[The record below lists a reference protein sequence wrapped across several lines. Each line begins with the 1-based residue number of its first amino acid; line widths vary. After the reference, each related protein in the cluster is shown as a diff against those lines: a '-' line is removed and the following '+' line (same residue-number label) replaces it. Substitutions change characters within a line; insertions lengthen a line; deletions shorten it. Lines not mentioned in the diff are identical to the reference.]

1 MAMAEVPDT
10 PGSNSAACSAFFT
23 LRSSCQATD
32 DKWNDNEISD
42 VDFISKLKETSPGCE
57 VLEAADSCKALKKI
71 VRRGVPLAS
80 DDLDFFAQCA
90 RVEVINRRFE
100 QIRPAM

>member
-1 MAMAEVPDT
+1 VE
-10 PGSNSAACSAFFT
+10 S
-23 LRSSCQATD
+23 
-32 DKWNDNEISD
+32 NEISD